1 MTLPFSIQSFII
13 SWHFAFFWITFDGI
27 FSNTFIIHHKRIY
40 VVCAIQIPKVSI
52 MWLPPSQWL
61 SRAKTPYEREGL
73 WPFFGLSYLE
83 VIWFLFKDPPQKTTT
98 LKKYKHLLDIQ
109 LMTTETSL
117 SWMSCLWQLMNWP
130 FIFLKAKKLEREWL
144 RKLARSKMTLVKIAK
159 LLTYSTFPKNSIMIL
174 GYFDVCRNW

>member
-1 MTLPFSIQSFII
+1 MQYKYQKFLSCDS
-13 SWHFAFFWITFDGI
+13 
-27 FSNTFIIHHKRIY
+27 
-40 VVCAIQIPKVSI
+40 
-52 MWLPPSQWL
+52 LPPNGFHVPKHPMRE
-61 SRAKTPYEREGL
+61 RACGL
-73 WPFFGLSYLE
+73 FWTFLFRSHL
-83 VIWFLFKDPPQKTTT
+83 ILFKDPPQKTTT